1 MISVIKVERKGN
13 KVQVTFSDSTRIKL
27 SSDVYKKFPVRVGE
41 NLDEKFLDLIKQEN
55 EYFEVKKSALRFLSV
70 RSHSSQEL
78 YRKLLKKK
86 FSSEIIEKVLSDLL
100 SLGYLNDRKFAE
112 QYFNELVGKFFGP
125 LKIKNEMIK
134 RGIAKEIIDEV
145 LSDYFN
151 NDEMQ
156 KDVIQKLLSKNKFPK
171 KITNRNDL
179 QKLYN
184 HLISR
189 GFSSEV
195 VMECLRERFDF

>member
-1 MISVIKVERKGN
+1 MISIIKVERKGN
-13 KVQVTFSDSTRIKL
+13 KVQVTFSDSTSIKL

-112 QYFNELVGKFFGP
+112 QYFNELVGKLFGP

-156 KDVIQKLLSKNKFPK
+156 KDVVEKLLSKKKFPK

>member
-1 MISVIKVERKGN
+1 MISAIKVERKGN
-13 KVQVTFSDSTRIKL
+13 KVQVTFSDSTSIKL

>member
-13 KVQVTFSDSTRIKL
+13 KVQVTFSDSTSIKL

-70 RSHSSQEL
+70 RSHSSHEL

>member
-13 KVQVTFSDSTRIKL
+13 KVQVTFSDSTSIKL

-189 GFSSEV
+189 GFSPEV

>member
-1 MISVIKVERKGN
+1 MISAIKVERKGN
-13 KVQVTFSDSTRIKL
+13 KVQVTFSDTTRIKL

>member
-13 KVQVTFSDSTRIKL
+13 KVQVTFSDSTSIKL

-112 QYFNELVGKFFGP
+112 QYFNELVGKLFGP

-156 KDVIQKLLSKNKFPK
+156 KDVVQKLLSKNKFPK

-189 GFSSEV
+189 GFSPEV

>member
-1 MISVIKVERKGN
+1 MISIIKVERKGN
-13 KVQVTFSDSTRIKL
+13 KVQVTFSDSTSIKL

-189 GFSSEV
+189 GFSPEV

>member
-13 KVQVTFSDSTRIKL
+13 KVLVTFSDSTSIKL
-27 SSDVYKKFPVRVGE
+27 SSDVYKKFPLRVGE

-112 QYFNELVGKFFGP
+112 QYFNELVGKLFGP

-171 KITNRNDL
+171 KITYRNDL

-189 GFSSEV
+189 GFSPEV

>member
-1 MISVIKVERKGN
+1 MISAIKVERKGN

>member
-13 KVQVTFSDSTRIKL
+13 KVQVTFSDSTSIKL

-41 NLDEKFLDLIKQEN
+41 NLDEKFLDLIKQES

-86 FSSEIIEKVLSDLL
+86 FSSEIIEKVLSYLL

-189 GFSSEV
+189 GFSPEV

>member
-13 KVQVTFSDSTRIKL
+13 KVQVTFSDSTSIKL

>member
-13 KVQVTFSDSTRIKL
+13 KVQVTFSDSTSIKL

-112 QYFNELVGKFFGP
+112 QYFN
-125 LKIKNEMIK
+125 
-134 RGIAKEIIDEV
+134 
-145 LSDYFN
+145 
-151 NDEMQ
+151 
-156 KDVIQKLLSKNKFPK
+156 
-171 KITNRNDL
+171 
-179 QKLYN
+179 
-184 HLISR
+184 
-189 GFSSEV
+189 
-195 VMECLRERFDF
+195 